1 MKQSRRSFVKQVDF
15 LTSLGHGRTG
25 RERSELGIRT
35 KGPVL
40 LVTDLCMMRPETGTN
55 EMIVTSIHP
64 GVTHELVAKNTG
76 WDVRFASAVE
86 ETEPPTA
93 VELEVLRDLH
103 DRTAH
108 AHGAT
113 TGEA

>member
-1 MKQSRRSFVKQVDF
+1 VKEVDF

-40 LVTDLCMMRPETGTN
+40 LVTDLCMMRPEPGTN

-64 GVTHELVAKNTG
+64 GVTRERIAENTG
-76 WDVRFASAVE
+76 WDLRFASAVK
-86 ETEPPTA
+86 ETDRPTA
-93 VELEVLRDLH
+93 VELEVLRDLY
-103 DRTAH
+103 DRTAR